1 MLNDRECKIN
11 TFFKLRLRK
20 GNDALMFPFNM
31 VIITS
36 TKKKKKKNGSNIN
49 FQKHIGATFL
59 QFRLFCKM
67 AELSRQSV
75 VKNIRILLVKFDK
88 LSKQTITISFREI

>member
-1 MLNDRECKIN
+1 
-11 TFFKLRLRK
+11 
-20 GNDALMFPFNM
+20 MFPFNM

-36 TKKKKKKNGSNIN
+36 TKKKKKKMGQILIFKNILALHFYN
-49 FQKHIGATFL
+49 SVFSSVKW
-59 QFRLFCKM
+59 RNY
-67 AELSRQSV
+67 RDVQSV

>member
-36 TKKKKKKNGSNIN
+36 TKKKKKKMGQILI
-49 FQKHIGATFL
+49 F
-59 QFRLFCKM
+59 
-67 AELSRQSV
+67 
-75 VKNIRILLVKFDK
+75 KNILALHFYNSVFSSVKWRNYRDNQ
-88 LSKQTITISFREI
+88 L